1 MEKEKHGEWKN
12 KLILIMLLI
21 IVVMITIAVLVIRH
35 AYKQRESIAD
45 KVEESVIGEEGK
57 VTTNID
63 ARLEEVVR
71 SGRLYTAEYPY
82 NGYVAV
88 TDDEGAAKYYVAYE
102 GTVKAGIDNIQDIKL
117 KVDKDSKTITIR
129 LPEVKVYPP
138 EVNAGT
144 LEYIFVDEKY
154 NTETVASEAFEKAS
168 EDIRTKVENDN
179 EFKMAATE
187 TVKTAEKAIIKP
199 WLNLVEEGE
208 TYTVIILAYG
218 EEADGDEK

>member
-1 MEKEKHGEWKN
+1 MEKENNHSKWKIY
-12 KLILIMLLI
+12 LFLIMLCT
-21 IVVMITIAVLVIRH
+21 IVVMALVIRH

-45 KVEESVIGEEGK
+45 KVEESIIGEEGK

-102 GTVKAGIDNIQDIKL
+102 GTVKAGIDDIKDINL
-117 KVDKDSKTITIR
+117 TVDKDSKTITIQ

-138 EVNAGT
+138 EVDAGT

-154 NTETVASEAFEKAS
+154 NTETVASEAFKKAS

-187 TVKTAEKAIIKP
+187 TVKTAERAIIKP